1 MIKFQHVT
9 QRFADG
15 TVAFRDLSFSVDDG
29 ELVLI
34 TGPSGSGKT
43 TIMNLIMNE
52 LRPHSGEIIFNDQP
66 LQQIKRSNLPHHRRK
81 IGVVFQDYKLIEEL
95 NVWENIA
102 LPLYIQG
109 EKEADI
115 EDRVTD
121 LLKLVQL
128 VDKALVFPKQLSG
141 GEAQRISIA
150 RALAT
155 GPNVI
160 FADEPTGNLDEATSI
175 HIVNLLMKIN
185 ELGTTLIIATHDP
198 LIIKRF
204 KTKVIDLAKL
214 QADVRETKKD
224 EEDQGE
230 KKESQTQSKKE
241 KKVKKE
247 SVTGNESLSE
257 KEDAKSPQEIIAQSK
272 PKKKKITLSLKKDKV
287 ASKLSSLFGKKN
299 STQSNEKD
307 ENKDNDEQKN
317 QKEALDE
324 EDKLKNK

>member
-15 TVAFRDLSFSVDDG
+15 TVAFSNLSFSVDDG

-43 TIMNLIMNE
+43 TIMNLILNE
-52 LRPHSGEIIFNDQP
+52 YQPVSGEIIFDDQP
-66 LQQIKRSNLPHHRRK
+66 IKKIKRSKLPHHRRK

-109 EKEADI
+109 EKQADI

-121 LLKLVQL
+121 LLKLVDL
-128 VDKALVFPKQLSG
+128 ADKALFFPRQLSG

-155 GPNVI
+155 GPSVI
-160 FADEPTGNLDEATSI
+160 FADEPTGNLDEKTGD
-175 HIVNLLMKIN
+175 HIISLLTKIN

-198 LIIKRF
+198 LIIERL

-214 QADVRETKKD
+214 QAEIEDESQDKSEKEIQSDKKPLP
-224 EEDQGE
+224 EEKSPKPEVKEEKQPDDQISTE
-230 KKESQTQSKKE
+230 KKEQKSAKGRLVLPMNSDKIKSKL
-241 KKVKKE
+241 
-247 SVTGNESLSE
+247 SLLFS
-257 KEDAKSPQEIIAQSK
+257 
-272 PKKKKITLSLKKDKV
+272 KKKKSSQEKEKSDKAEKADEKQSKEEKK
-287 ASKLSSLFGKKN
+287 ASA
-299 STQSNEKD
+299 SN
-307 ENKDNDEQKN
+307 NKTK
-317 QKEALDE
+317 
-324 EDKLKNK
+324 